1 MKLSISKLLIAC
13 SFSFLAC
20 DTNVA
25 EPTQPTVE
33 SPAVSAVMA
42 LGPDRRIT
50 LTTLE
55 EAKALIERAVDS
67 ADATGALRRQRTL
80 GFHFDRRATSAF
92 WTVGKDGEKLGTV
105 LQRGVREDE
114 QVLVATVLRP
124 DLTIVSTL
132 EVEGE
137 GEAFTVY
144 EIAEGCMAEEI
155 PVESTEVTVTEE
167 TEEGDDVVVIDAALI
182 AYTGGT
188 STQCTLQNGIIDA
201 GGQIADGLCTGEAN
215 FVCFWTYMGND
226 AGYNRCVRER
236 KAACGIG
243 TDKWNKPTCN

>member
-25 EPTQPTVE
+25 ETTQPTVE

-137 GEAFTVY
+137 GETFTVY
-144 EIAEGCMAEEI
+144 EIAEGCTAEEI
-155 PVESTEVTVTEE
+155 PTESTEESG
-167 TEEGDDVVVIDAALI
+167 EGDDVAVIDAALI
-182 AYTGGT
+182 GYTGGT